1 MSHVGR
7 VARQTAFLTIAQ
19 FTGLGISLIGTILV
33 ARALGPEGRAVYAW
47 LITLVGMAI
56 QIALVAPPTVVR
68 SVALT
73 SPERL
78 PATLVLLS
86 LAGSLITLPLA
97 AYVLIDEHIG
107 REARPFLLLAWLTVP
122 VTATT
127 LALTTLLQIEARV
140 LPVLAVHVWPRI
152 IQVALLLFY
161 WLKGGL
167 DLSTAIAVFVFTA
180 VLELVLA
187 LACLGPTMDSLR
199 PSLRLVQRILALLGA
214 GWIASLAVFAVP
226 RIGLIVLGSHA
237 PLEATGLYSVAL
249 TLQEAALIGPA
260 AFGGVLITHVGRH
273 GWFGRR
279 TRVRGGASVLAFSAA
294 TCGIAAMIAPEFIA
308 LTFGPSFAPAAAALR
323 ILLVSVVLATLYQM
337 CQPLLFSR
345 GRPLPIAAPSLGAC
359 FVALTVALV
368 AVPRL
373 GVSGAILSNL
383 AGFAALVLLAF
394 AFSIGE
400 LRRPA
405 AALPQPS
412 P

>member
-7 VARQTAFLTIAQ
+7 VARQTAFLTFAQ
-19 FTGLGISLIGTILV
+19 FTGLGISLVGTILV

-47 LITLVGMAI
+47 LITLVGIAI

-68 SVALT
+68 SVAL
-73 SPERL
+73 SAPERL

-86 LAGSLITLPLA
+86 LGGSLLTLPLA
-97 AYVLIDEHIG
+97 VYVVLDEHIG
-107 REARPFLLLAWLTVP
+107 REARPFLLLAWLAVP

-127 LALTTLLQIEARV
+127 LAVTTLLQIEARI

-152 IQVALLLFY
+152 IQVALLLY
-161 WLKGGL
+161 CWLTRTL
-167 DLSTAIAVFVFTA
+167 DLRAAISIFVFTA

-187 LACLGPTMDSLR
+187 LACLGPKMDSLR
-199 PSLRLVQRILALLGA
+199 PSVDLVQRILALLGA
-214 GWIASLAVFAVP
+214 GWIASLAIFAVP
-226 RIGLIVLGSHA
+226 RIGLIVLGSYA
-237 PLEATGLYSVAL
+237 PLDATGLYSVAL
-249 TLQEAALIGPA
+249 TIQEAALVGPA

-279 TRVRGGASVLAFSAA
+279 TRVRGGASVLAFSVS
-294 TCGIAAMIAPEFIA
+294 TCAIAAAIAPEFIA
-308 LTFGPSFAPAAAALR
+308 LTFGPSFGPAASALR

-337 CQPLLFSR
+337 CQPLLFAR

-359 FVALTVALV
+359 LVALAVALV
-368 AVPRL
+368 AIPRF

-383 AGFAALVLLAF
+383 AGFATLVVLAF
-394 AFSIGE
+394 AFSLGE

-405 AALPQPS
+405 ALPNS
-412 P
+412 

>member
-7 VARQTAFLTIAQ
+7 VARQTAFLTVAQ
-19 FTGLGISLIGTILV
+19 FTGLGISLLGTILV

-47 LITLVGMAI
+47 LVTLVGIAI
-56 QIALVAPPTVVR
+56 QIALIAPPAVVR
-68 SVALT
+68 SVAL
-73 SPERL
+73 SAPRRL

-86 LAGSLITLPLA
+86 LAGSLLTLPLA
-97 AYVLIDEHIG
+97 AYVLLDGHIG
-107 REARPFLLLAWLTVP
+107 PEARPHLLLAWLCVP

-152 IQVALLLFY
+152 IQVAFLLYY
-161 WLKGGL
+161 WLQGRL

-187 LACLGPTMDSLR
+187 LACLGPRIDSPK
-199 PSLRLVQRILALLGA
+199 PSLELVHRITALLGA
-214 GWIASLAVFAVP
+214 GWIASLAIFAVP

-237 PLEATGLYSVAL
+237 PLDETGLYSVAL
-249 TLQEAALIGPA
+249 TIQEAALVGPA

-273 GWFGRR
+273 GWFSRS
-279 TRVRGGASVLAFSAA
+279 TRMRGGASVLAFSAS
-294 TCGIAAMIAPEFIA
+294 TCAIAAAVAPEFIA
-308 LTFGPSFAPAAAALR
+308 LTFGPSFGPSASALR
-323 ILLVSVVLATLYQM
+323 VLLISVVLATLYQM
-337 CQPLLFSR
+337 CQPILFSR
-345 GRPLPIAAPSLGAC
+345 GRAVPIAFPSLAAC
-359 FVALTVALV
+359 GIALAVALV

-383 AGFAALVLLAF
+383 AGFTALVVLGW
-394 AFSIGE
+394 AFSLVE

-405 AALPQPS
+405 AVSKP
-412 P
+412 